1 MKTYRAATYL
11 ELPGVDDID
20 RFCHLL
26 EDVLRSASADSG
38 YDVEVDEVAVMPSVG
53 SVRLAL
59 AIKAGSV
66 ADASAQA
73 SRVLDGALNMLPDYH
88 GDVVRRHREISYV

>member
-11 ELPGVDDID
+11 EPPGAVDID
-20 RFCHLL
+20 TFCRLL
-26 EDVLRSASADSG
+26 EDVVRSASADSDH
-38 YDVEVDEVAVMPSVG
+38 DVEVDEVAVMPSAG
-53 SVRLAL
+53 RVRLAL

-73 SRVLDGALNMLPDYH
+73 TRVLDGALNMLPDYRE
-88 GDVVRRHREISYV
+88 GVVRRHREISYV